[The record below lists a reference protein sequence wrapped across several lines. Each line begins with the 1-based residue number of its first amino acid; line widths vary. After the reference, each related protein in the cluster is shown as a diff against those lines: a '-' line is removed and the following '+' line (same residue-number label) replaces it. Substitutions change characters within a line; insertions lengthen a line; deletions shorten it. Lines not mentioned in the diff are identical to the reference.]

1 MNALELV
8 ASHIADS
15 LNIAYEEVRQVTDYT
30 KDRQF
35 GDVECRIA
43 FKMAKKLNKNPA
55 DTAFDIS
62 ARIPKAWFISH
73 IDVKGPY
80 INIFLSDEFYKKVI
94 EEKSVFVKKNRV
106 VLIESPAV
114 NPNKPWHIGHLRNAL
129 LGDAMANILEYY
141 GYEVQRLDY
150 IDDLGLQIA
159 QSYWYYK
166 KFDGQSN
173 EKFDHFIGKQYVEA
187 ARLYP
192 QFEHEVRETLK
203 KMEEGLEDVKSFAK
217 RVVEAQYK
225 TSFDF
230 LIFKDAL
237 TFESDIVKSIF
248 KQGIELLKE
257 KEAIVYEEEGKNKG
271 CWVVKLGDVFK
282 EMKEPDKVL
291 IRSDG
296 TATYTGKDVIFQL
309 WKFGRI
315 KGIKFEPFIEQ
326 KDGRTL
332 YISSLK
338 GREMFGNADVVIN
351 VIGAEQTYPQ
361 RVIKEVLKKM
371 GYLDEAKNSIHLAY
385 AKVRLKDA
393 SFSGRK
399 GTWIGYT
406 ADELLQE
413 GIKRVL
419 NKMESK
425 DVELAKKIALA
436 AIKFSILR
444 VSPLKEVVFDWDKA
458 LAIEG
463 DSGPYLLYSYVRASS
478 ILRKALNPVD
488 EEEVPFSD
496 VEKELLLLISKFNEF
511 VEKAVTSFDP
521 SILADYLLDLAKAFH
536 SFYSKERV
544 IGSVDEA
551 KKVSIVRKFAETMER
566 GLSLLGIEVVDK
578 M

>member
-1 MNALELV
+1 MNALELIT
-8 ASHIADS
+8 SHIADS
-15 LNIAYEEVRQVTDYT
+15 LNMGYEEVRQVTDYT

-43 FKMAKKLNKNPA
+43 FKIAKKLKVNPA
-55 DTAFDIS
+55 DVAFDV
-62 ARIPKAWFISH
+62 ANRIPKAWFISH
-73 IDVKGPY
+73 VDVKGPY
-80 INIFLSDEFYKKVI
+80 INIFLSDEFYKKVV
-94 EEKSVFVKKNRV
+94 EEKSVFVKKTKV

-166 KFDGQSN
+166 KFDGESN

-187 ARLYP
+187 AKLYE
-192 QFEHEVRETLK
+192 QYEQEVREILK
-203 KMEEGLEDVKSFAK
+203 KMEEGFEDVKSFAK
-217 RVVEAQYK
+217 KVVLAQYK

-237 TFESDIVKSIF
+237 VFESDIVKSIF
-248 KQGIELLKE
+248 KAGIEMLKE
-257 KEAIVYEEEGKNKG
+257 KEAIVYEEGGKNKG

-282 EMKEPDKVL
+282 DMKEPDKVL

-309 WKFGRI
+309 WKFGKI
-315 KGIKFEPFIEQ
+315 KGIRFEPFMEE

-332 YISSLK
+332 YISSLRGK
-338 GREMFGNADVVIN
+338 EMFGNADVVIN
-351 VIGAEQTYPQ
+351 VIGNEQTYPQ
-361 RVIKEVLKKM
+361 RVIKEILKKI
-371 GYLDEAKNSIHLAY
+371 GYLEEAKNSIHLAY
-385 AKVRLKDA
+385 ARVRLKDA

-419 NKMESK
+419 SKMENE

-444 VSPLKEVVFDWDKA
+444 ISPSKEVVFDWDKA

-463 DSGPYLLYSYVRASS
+463 DSGPYLLYSYVRANS
-478 ILRKALNPVD
+478 ILRKVVNPKD
-488 EEEVPFSD
+488 EEDTPFSQ
-496 VEKELLLLISKFNEF
+496 VEKELLLLISRFNEF
-511 VEKAVTSFDP
+511 VEKSVNSFDP
-521 SILADYLLDLAKAFH
+521 SIIADYLLDLAKSFH

-551 KKVSIVRKFAETMER
+551 KKVSIVKRFVETMEK
-566 GLSLLGIEVVDK
+566 GLSLLGIEVVDR